1 MLMAGQRYA
10 ETKNGRD
17 QKQDVQLLKCVLLMK
32 CFAKSFQ
39 RGPLYLLADEKQR
52 TFL

>member
-1 MLMAGQRYA
+1 MAGQRYA

-17 QKQDVQLLKCVLLMK
+17 QKQDVRLQKCVLLMK

-39 RGPLYLLADEKQR
+39 RSALYPLATEKQSI
-52 TFL
+52 FL